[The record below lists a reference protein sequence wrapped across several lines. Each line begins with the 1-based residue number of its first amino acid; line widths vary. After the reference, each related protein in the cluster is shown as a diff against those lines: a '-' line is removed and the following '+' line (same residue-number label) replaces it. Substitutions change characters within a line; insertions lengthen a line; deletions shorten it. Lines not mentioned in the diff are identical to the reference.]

1 MRSGLRVEKMTADSI
16 DSVCAIE
23 NASFSNPWSK
33 CCFLDELTFNDSHNF
48 ILKLENAPKTDE
60 TIAYLC
66 YRVIVDELHI
76 LKLAV
81 HPEHRREGIAS
92 DVLTHCLNNH
102 GLKHITTALL
112 DVRAGNTAAIGLY
125 KKLDFHIVGQRP
137 NYYFDTGEDALLM
150 RKIY

>member
-1 MRSGLRVEKMTADSI
+1 MKNGLRVEKMTGDSI
-16 DSVCAIE
+16 DLVCAIE
-23 NASFSNPWSK
+23 NASFSNPWSRL
-33 CCFLDELTFNDSHNF
+33 CFLDELTFNDSHNF
-48 ILKLENAPKTDE
+48 ILKLENAHKTDE

-81 HPEHRREGIAS
+81 HPEHRHRGIAS
-92 DVLTHCLNNH
+92 DFLIHCLNNH
-102 GLKHITTALL
+102 ELKHITAALL

-137 NYYFDTGEDALLM
+137 NHYFDTGEDALLM

>member
-1 MRSGLRVEKMTADSI
+1 MTGESI

-33 CCFLDELTFNDSHNF
+33 LCFLDELSFNDSHNF
-48 ILKLENAPKTDE
+48 ILKLEKAHKADE
-60 TIAYLC
+60 IIAYLC
-66 YRVIVDELHI
+66 YRVIIDELHI

-81 HPEHRREGIAS
+81 HPEHRHRGIAS
-92 DVLTHCLNNH
+92 DFLNHCLNNH
-102 GLKHITTALL
+102 GLKHITAALI
-112 DVRAGNTAAIGLY
+112 DVRASNTAAIGLY

-137 NYYFDTGEDALLM
+137 DYYFDTGEDALLM

>member
-1 MRSGLRVEKMTADSI
+1 
-16 DSVCAIE
+16 
-23 NASFSNPWSK
+23 
-33 CCFLDELTFNDSHNF
+33 
-48 ILKLENAPKTDE
+48 
-60 TIAYLC
+60 
-66 YRVIVDELHI
+66 VIVDELHI